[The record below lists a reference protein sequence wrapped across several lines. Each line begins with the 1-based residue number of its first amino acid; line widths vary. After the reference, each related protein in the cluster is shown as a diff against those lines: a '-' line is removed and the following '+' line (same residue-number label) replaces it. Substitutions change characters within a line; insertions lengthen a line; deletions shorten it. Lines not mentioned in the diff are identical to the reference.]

1 MREREG
7 CEPLPLPLPRVRPFS
22 LRTRRDFRPACRTTR
37 RVLKIPKTP
46 DCVSGGRK
54 CESERG
60 ARRGHES
67 CTGRGPGLSVHRDTM
82 AASPGATPARVRA
95 LTVQVR
101 VPGSNDEPGGWLPGG
116 RRTQGRRAKRSGALG
131 EAGDE
136 DCGSKRREQRAP
148 HAPPQSLK
156 RKCSVN
162 VEGTSKRTA
171 GVEWPH
177 GRWASSRWCRLV
189 KSGGQHSHAPC
200 RCVARRAPGCAC
212 SFAHGTGPT
221 VVSSPAGARPR
232 IAVHPPFVG

>member
-1 MREREG
+1 MRI
-7 CEPLPLPLPRVRPFS
+7 VRPGEEYVS
-22 LRTRRDFRPACRTTR
+22 VSARAGRLRAVAAAAAKSAPFLSSHTAR

-46 DCVSGGRK
+46 DCVSGGRE

-67 CTGRGPGLSVHRDTM
+67 CTGTGLSVHRDTM
-82 AASPGATPARVRA
+82 TASPGATPARVRA

-148 HAPPQSLK
+148 HAPP
-156 RKCSVN
+156 
-162 VEGTSKRTA
+162 
-171 GVEWPH
+171 
-177 GRWASSRWCRLV
+177 
-189 KSGGQHSHAPC
+189 
-200 RCVARRAPGCAC
+200 
-212 SFAHGTGPT
+212 
-221 VVSSPAGARPR
+221 
-232 IAVHPPFVG
+232 